1 MPARQPTHR
10 ERHLREQRRA
20 NGAKSNGPKTA
31 AGKARSSKN
40 ALTHGLTA
48 ETPRDEADQADRD
61 RRIAE
66 LLEVFEPRDGNEL
79 AIVARLASAYQRL
92 ERADHL
98 ESQAFEVALKVGPQS
113 QGAIL
118 ALNPKCQT
126 AFELVNR
133 YRATAVNEVGQ
144 CHRLLAALR
153 RADADRARVVE
164 VEDAQLR
171 NEPGEGFA

>member
-1 MPARQPTHR
+1 MCARQPSHHQR
-10 ERHLREQRRA
+10 QLADQRRA

-31 AGKARSSKN
+31 AGKERACKN

-66 LLEVFEPRDGNEL
+66 LVEVFEPRDANEL
-79 AIVARLASAYQRL
+79 ALIARLASAYQRL
-92 ERADHL
+92 ERADHY
-98 ESQAFEVALKVGPQS
+98 ESQAFQVALKVGPQS
-113 QGAIL
+113 SGAIL
-118 ALNPKCQT
+118 ALNPRCQT

-133 YRATAVNEVGQ
+133 YRATAVNEVGL

-153 RADADRARVVE
+153 RAEEVAQAR
-164 VEDAQLR
+164 LR
-171 NEPGEGFA
+171 NEPGEAISRAE

>member
-1 MPARQPTHR
+1 MPSRQPTHH
-10 ERHLREQRRA
+10 ERQLADQRRA
-20 NGAKSNGPKTA
+20 NGAKSKGPKTA
-31 AGKARSSKN
+31 AGKARSAKN
-40 ALTHGLTA
+40 ALTHGLAA
-48 ETPRDEADQADRD
+48 ETPRDEADQEDRD

-66 LLEVFEPRDGNEL
+66 LVEVFAPRDGNEL

-118 ALNPKCQT
+118 ALNPRCQT

-164 VEDAQLR
+164 AGDAELR
-171 NEPGEGFA
+171 NEPGAGFS